1 MASSNLIRWGGLAAL
16 VAGAFFI
23 VEAVAV
29 PFIGDVHW
37 AFHVI
42 DVPAHAFL
50 AVGLVGLY
58 LWQKRQERFGWLGTV
73 GVILIVTASVLIAL
87 GGLAIVII
95 DGVLKAPEEVLN
107 DIVHPLELLVIIGAV
122 LFGMA
127 TMQVNMLP
135 SGGTLLIIAGALG
148 FFGIS
153 FAGVG
158 PEWLISVAVAVLGAG
173 WAWLGYALLSEIGG
187 SAQQPKR
194 VR

>member
-1 MASSNLIRWGGLAAL
+1 MASPSLIRWGGLAAL
-16 VAGAFFI
+16 LAGAFFI
-23 VEAVAV
+23 VEALAV

-37 AFHVI
+37 AFHAL
-42 DVPAHAFL
+42 DFPAHAFL

-58 LWQKRQERFGWLGTV
+58 LWQKRQERFGWLGTI

-87 GGLAIVII
+87 GGLAIVIV
-95 DGVLKAPEEVLN
+95 DGVLKAPEEALN
-107 DIVHPLELLVIIGAV
+107 EVVHPLELLVIIGAV

-127 TMQVNMLP
+127 TMQMNVLP
-135 SGGTLLIIAGALG
+135 SGGALLIIVGALG

-158 PEWLISVAVAVLGAG
+158 PEWLTSVAVAILGAG
-173 WAWLGYALLSEIGG
+173 WAWLGYALWSESGE

>member
-1 MASSNLIRWGGLAAL
+1 MASPSLIRWGGLAAL
-16 VAGAFFI
+16 LAGAFFI
-23 VEAVAV
+23 VEALAV

-37 AFHVI
+37 AFHVL
-42 DVPAHAFL
+42 DFPAHAFL

-58 LWQKRQERFGWLGTV
+58 LWQKRQEHFGWLGTI

-87 GGLAIVII
+87 GGLAIVIV
-95 DGVLKAPEEVLN
+95 DGVLKAPEEALN
-107 DIVHPLELLVIIGAV
+107 EVVHPLELLVIIGAV

-127 TMQVNMLP
+127 TMQMNVLP
-135 SGGTLLIIAGALG
+135 SGGALLIIVGALG

-158 PEWLISVAVAVLGAG
+158 PEWLISVAVAVFGVG
-173 WAWLGYALLSEIGG
+173 WAWLGYALLLKIGR

>member
-1 MASSNLIRWGGLAAL
+1 MASPSLIRWGGLAAL
-16 VAGAFFI
+16 LAGAFFI
-23 VEAVAV
+23 VEALAV

-37 AFHVI
+37 AFHAL
-42 DVPAHAFL
+42 DFPAHAFL

-58 LWQKRQERFGWLGTV
+58 LWQKRQERFGWLGTI

-87 GGLAIVII
+87 GGLAIVIV
-95 DGVLKAPEEVLN
+95 DGVLKAPEEALN
-107 DIVHPLELLVIIGAV
+107 EVVHPLELLVIIGAV

-127 TMQVNMLP
+127 TMQMNVLP
-135 SGGTLLIIAGALG
+135 SGGALLVIVGALG

-158 PEWLISVAVAVLGAG
+158 PEWLISVAVAVLGVG
-173 WAWLGYALLSEIGG
+173 WAWLGYALLLKVGS

>member
-16 VAGAFFI
+16 LAGAFFI
-23 VEAVAV
+23 VEALAV

-37 AFHVI
+37 AFHML
-42 DVPAHAFL
+42 DFPAHAFL
-50 AVGLVGLY
+50 AVGLLGFY
-58 LWQKRQERFGWLGTV
+58 LWQKRQERFGWLGTI

-87 GGLAIVII
+87 GGLAIVIV
-95 DGVLKAPEEVLN
+95 DGVLKAPEEALN
-107 DIVHPLELLVIIGAV
+107 EVVHPLELLVIIGAV

-127 TMQVNMLP
+127 TMQMNVLP
-135 SGGTLLIIAGALG
+135 SGGALLIMVGALG

-158 PEWLISVAVAVLGAG
+158 PEWLISVAVAVLGVG
-173 WAWLGYALLSEIGG
+173 WAWLGYALLLEIGS
-187 SAQQPKR
+187 SAQQAKR

>member
-1 MASSNLIRWGGLAAL
+1 MASPSLIRWGGLAAL
-16 VAGAFFI
+16 LAGAFFI
-23 VEAVAV
+23 VEALAV

-37 AFHVI
+37 AFHAL
-42 DVPAHAFL
+42 DFPAHAFL

-58 LWQKRQERFGWLGTV
+58 LWQKRQERFGWLGTI

-87 GGLAIVII
+87 GGLAIVIV
-95 DGVLKAPEEVLN
+95 DGVLKAPEEALN
-107 DIVHPLELLVIIGAV
+107 EVVHPLELLVIIGAV

-127 TMQVNMLP
+127 TMQLHVLP
-135 SGGTLLIIAGALG
+135 SGGALLIIVGALG

-158 PEWLISVAVAVLGAG
+158 PEWLISVAVAVLGVG
-173 WAWLGYALLSEIGG
+173 WAWLGYALLLKIGR